1 MSAVLRAHGEAF
13 DVELFLADSSLEP
26 DNVYQ
31 KGAPVGA
38 PPAGK
43 ENGSPRRTS
52 GFNLTVSHADF
63 SDLETQIKEA
73 ILFLDEYEDELRR
86 LGSFDGVQGIS
97 LDFGVQ
103 RRDVAAQTD
112 VLPSDLLWRAGALD
126 IWIAV
131 THYAIA
137 EPKGE
142 PVA

>member
-1 MSAVLRAHGEAF
+1 MSAVLRAHGESF
-13 DVELFLADSSLEP
+13 DVDLFLADSSLEP
-26 DNVYQ
+26 DSVYQ
-31 KGAPVGA
+31 RGPRSGAGA
-38 PPAGK
+38 ADK
-43 ENGSPRRTS
+43 DNGSPRRAS

-86 LGSFDGVQGIS
+86 LGSFDGVEGIS
-97 LDFGVQ
+97 IDFGVQ
-103 RRDVAAQTD
+103 RRDVVAQTD

-126 IWIAV
+126 IWIAI

-137 EPKGE
+137 DAKGE

>member
-1 MSAVLRAHGEAF
+1 MSAVLRAHGGAF

-31 KGAPVGA
+31 KG
-38 PPAGK
+38 PPTGSAMADK
-43 ENGSPRRTS
+43 ENGSPRRAS

-63 SDLETQIKEA
+63 SDLETQIKET

-86 LGSFDGVQGIS
+86 LGSFDGVEGIS
-97 LDFGVQ
+97 IDFGVQ
-103 RRDVAAQTD
+103 RREVAAQTD
-112 VLPSDLLWRAGALD
+112 VFPSDLLWRAGALD
-126 IWIAV
+126 IWIAI

-137 EPKGE
+137 DAGGK